1 MPDTPDSLRIETI
14 DNLAAVQPSA
24 WDALDDRHNPF
35 LRHAFLAG
43 LEQHGC
49 LETHG
54 WLPVHLLAWRNRQLV
69 GALPLYYKDNSYG
82 EFVFD
87 WAWADAHEKSIGP
100 YYPKL
105 VSAIPFTPVTGP
117 RLLSGGTPDAAP
129 VRQQLTTAALE
140 LAESRRLSS
149 AHVLFPDHES
159 STALAQSSLMRRNGC
174 QYHWHNRGYTDF
186 DDFLAALTS
195 KRRKEIRRERRHVA
209 DSGLQ
214 IELLRGTEIRDHHW
228 AAFHEFYCDTFH
240 RKWGR
245 PRLTLD
251 FLLHLSTAAPDLP
264 LLILARDG
272 RRYVAGAFA
281 LLGEDTLYGRHW
293 GCSADY
299 RYLHFELC
307 YYQTIAFCIE
317 HNLVRLDAGAQG
329 EHKLDRGF
337 EPVMTCS
344 YHWLNDT
351 RFSAAVADFLAR
363 EQVLIDEYVARL
375 NGQLAY
381 RQHVVSS

>member
-1 MPDTPDSLRIETI
+1 MLDTINSIHIESVES
-14 DNLAAVQPSA
+14 LAAVQPSA
-24 WDALDDRHNPF
+24 WDALDDSSNPF

-49 LETHG
+49 LESHG
-54 WLPVHLLAWRNRQLV
+54 WQPTHLLARRGEQLV
-69 GALPLYYKDNSYG
+69 GALPLYYKDNSCG

-87 WAWADAHEKSIGP
+87 WSWAEAHERSIGP

-117 RLLSGGTPDAAP
+117 RLLAATGPDTDRIKAQLVAAM
-129 VRQQLTTAALE
+129 LD
-140 LAESRRLSS
+140 LARSRELSS
-149 AHVLFPDHES
+149 AHVLFPDDNS
-159 STALAQSSLMRRNGC
+159 SAVLGQPALMRRNGC
-174 QYHWHNRGYTDF
+174 QYHWHNRDYTDF
-186 DDFLAALTS
+186 NDFLAALTS
-195 KRRKEIRRERRHVA
+195 KRRKEIRRERRFVA
-209 DSGLQ
+209 DSGLK
-214 IELLRGTEIRDHHW
+214 IELLRGAEIHERHW
-228 AAFHEFYCDTFH
+228 AAFHEFYCDTFY

-251 FLLHLSTAAPDLP
+251 FFLHLSAAAPDLP

-272 RRYVAGAFA
+272 QHYVAGAFA
-281 LLGEDTLYGRHW
+281 LLGSDTLYGRHW

-299 RYLHFELC
+299 RNLHFELC

-317 HNLVRLDAGAQG
+317 QNLARLDAGAQG

-337 EPVMTCS
+337 EPVITCS
-344 YHWLNDT
+344 YHWLGDT
-351 RFSAAVADFLAR
+351 RFRAAVADYLAR
-363 EQVLIDEYVARL
+363 EQILIDEYTARL

-381 RQHVVSS
+381 RQHAVPP